1 MSDMSPEER
10 LGIETARK
18 FVQERVSPR
27 AAQIDAE
34 DEVPWDLVK
43 EMHELGLVGVT
54 LPESHGGLGA
64 STRFFA
70 EILEEIATVSPVM
83 ANINMLQSCYAE
95 FLFKFASDE
104 IKTRWV
110 EAIVTGRKFI
120 SVAMTESGAGS
131 DIAGI
136 STTAEWNEEGY
147 TLSGEKQFITMG
159 MVCDAAIVFAVSE
172 KVADRKRRMSAYF
185 VEADRPGFGRG
196 RKETLMGMHGEAT
209 GGLVFDR
216 VRIPSSHCL
225 GSAGQG
231 FELAEYSFNLGR
243 IAIAALALGIA
254 RGSVMLAT
262 DYARERQ
269 AFGRSIGKY
278 QGVSFPLAD
287 NFSHL
292 EAAREIVHRAAM
304 KRDSGDH
311 FFLDASIG
319 KLLASDVAM
328 QASSDAIQ
336 ILGGAGYSREYPAER
351 FFRDAKVT
359 QIYEGTNQIQRMV
372 IGQALL
378 RGNMDIGYRMGL

>member
-1 MSDMSPEER
+1 MSDMSAEER

-18 FVQERVSPR
+18 FVQERLSPR
-27 AAQIDAE
+27 AAQIDVE

-54 LPESHGGLGA
+54 LPESDGGLGA

-95 FLFKFASDE
+95 FLAKFASEE
-104 IKTRWV
+104 IKKNWV

-120 SVAMTESGAGS
+120 SVAMTEAGAGS
-131 DIAGI
+131 DIANI
-136 STTAEWNEEGY
+136 STSAVQEGDGY
-147 TLSGEKQFITMG
+147 TLNGEKQFITMG

-172 KVADRKRRMSAYF
+172 QVADRKQRMSAYF

-196 RKETLMGMHGEAT
+196 RKEKLMGMHGEAT

-216 VRIPSSHCL
+216 VKVPASHRL
-225 GSAGQG
+225 GSSGQG

-254 RGSVMLAT
+254 RACIRLAT
-262 DYARERQ
+262 DYARERK
-269 AFGRSIGKY
+269 AFGRPIGKY
-278 QGVSFPLAD
+278 QGVSFPLAE

-304 KRDSGDH
+304 KRDSGHH

-328 QASSDAIQ
+328 QASNDAIQ
-336 ILGGAGYSREYPAER
+336 ILGGVGYSQEYPAER
-351 FFRDAKVT
+351 FFRDAKVM

-378 RGNMDIGYRMGL
+378 RGNMDIDYRMGV